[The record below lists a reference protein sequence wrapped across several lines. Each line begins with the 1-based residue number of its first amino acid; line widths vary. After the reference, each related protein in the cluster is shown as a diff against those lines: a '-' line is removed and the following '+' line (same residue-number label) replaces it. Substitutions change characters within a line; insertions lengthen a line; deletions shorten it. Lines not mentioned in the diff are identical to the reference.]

1 MLAVYTITI
10 FLSAVLLFVVQPMF
24 ARMVVPLLGGSPSVW
39 NTAMLFY
46 QATLLAGYAY
56 AHFGTKWL
64 GLRRQIVCHLVL
76 LALVFFA
83 LPLGVP
89 AGWSPP
95 TQSNPV
101 YWLLGL
107 MCLSVGLPFFVLSST
122 SPLIQKWFASTGHRS
137 ASDPYFLYAAS
148 NAGSLLALGAYPF
161 VIEPIIG
168 LGRQSR
174 LWSVGYGVLAVLIGA
189 CAYLLWQSLK
199 ESKPKEAE
207 TGPQEKNTTAAAP
220 LGRRRKARWVAL
232 AFVPSSLMLSL
243 TTYLSSE
250 VASAPLLWVFPLTI
264 YLLTFTLVFA
274 RRRLISH
281 AFLLRMFPI
290 GVIALTQLLTMR
302 ATNPFF
308 LLALVHLGMFFV
320 AAMVCHGEI
329 ANDRP
334 EAEHLTEYYL
344 WMSIGGVLGGVFN
357 ALVAPIVFNSIAEY
371 PLVLIAA
378 CFLVVKTVSGE
389 RNRFRSWLDVALP
402 LGLAV
407 LTLVLIYM
415 VPRIV
420 GVTSATAHAL
430 IFAPPVA
437 LCFFLSE
444 RRVRFGLGVACVF
457 AASFFYAG
465 ETGKILFS
473 DRSFYGVHRVTID
486 QEGRYYLLIH
496 GTTVHGMQHVERE
509 ELPMPLSYYHPRGPA
524 GEFFSRF
531 RDRLKA
537 GIDHPVSVAAI
548 GMGAGA
554 LASYGQTGQKWT
566 FYEIDPVVTDLA
578 RNSEYFDYLRKSRA
592 DVEVVLGDG
601 RLSLAAAPDGEFQ
614 LIIIDAFSSDV
625 IPVHLLTREALALYV
640 RKLRSNGAI
649 LFHISNRHFNLKPI
663 LADLSSE
670 AGLVCL
676 HRDGTYVSPTAEETG
691 KDPSEWIVIA
701 RSDADIAPIAQL
713 AHWNR
718 FRERSGDVLWTD
730 DLSSLLDVLF

>member
-24 ARMVVPLLGGSPSVW
+24 ARMIVPLLGGSPSVW

-64 GLRRQIVCHLVL
+64 GLRRQIICHLVL
-76 LALVFFA
+76 LALVFLA

-148 NAGSLLALGAYPF
+148 NAGSLLALAAYPF

-174 LWSVGYGVLAVLIGA
+174 LWSVGYGLLAALIGA

-199 ESKPKEAE
+199 ASKPKEAE
-207 TGPQEKNTTAAAP
+207 LGRGEKMSAAAAP
-220 LGRRRKARWVAL
+220 IGRRRKARWVAL

-274 RRRLISH
+274 RRRLIPH
-281 AFLLRMFPI
+281 TFLLRMFPI

-371 PLVLIAA
+371 PLVLVAA

-389 RNRFRSWLDVALP
+389 GNRFRRWLDVVLP
-402 LGLAV
+402 LSLAM
-407 LTLVLIYM
+407 LTFVLIYF
-415 VPRIV
+415 VPRLV

-444 RRVRFGLGVACVF
+444 RRVRFGLGVACIF
-457 AASFFYAG
+457 AASFFYGG

-486 QEGRYYLLIH
+486 QQGKYYLLIH

-524 GEFFSRF
+524 GEFFFRF
-531 RDRLKA
+531 KDRLKA
-537 GIDHPVSVAAI
+537 EIDRPVAVAAI

-566 FYEIDPVVTDLA
+566 FYEIDPVVSHLA
-578 RNSEYFDYLRKSRA
+578 QDSEYFDYLRKSKA
-592 DVEVVLGDG
+592 DVNVILGDG
-601 RLSLAAAPDGEFQ
+601 RLSLGAAPDGEFQ
-614 LIIIDAFSSDV
+614 LIIVDAFSSDV

-640 RKLRSNGAI
+640 RKLRPDGAI

-663 LADLSSE
+663 LADLSLE

-676 HRDGTYVSPTAEETG
+676 HRDGTYVAPTADEEG

-701 RSDADIAPIAQL
+701 RRDADIAPIARNAQ
-713 AHWNR
+713 WNR
-718 FRERSGDVLWTD
+718 FRDRSGDVIWTD